1 MSSLLPNRE
10 QAIELLRKNHCPP
23 QVINHCVAVADLA
36 LETSNKLLANGLKVD
51 LELVEAGALLHDL
64 GRSKNHTVDHGLMG
78 AQIAQSIGLP
88 ESVISIIKRHVGGGI
103 TAKEAARF
111 GWPKDIYTPQT
122 LEEKIVSYADK
133 LIDHSK
139 RVSIELEIK
148 RLQKENKVEAAE
160 RVRKLSE
167 EITSLLG
174 NKP

>member
-10 QAIELLRKNHCPP
+10 QAIELLHKNHCPP

-36 LETSNKLLANGLKVD
+36 SETAKILFAKGLKVN

-64 GRSKNHTVDHGLMG
+64 GRSKNHTVDHGLVG
-78 AQIAQSIGLP
+78 AQMAKSIGLP
-88 ESVISIIKRHVGGGI
+88 ESVINIIKRHVGGGI
-103 TAKEAARF
+103 TAEEAKRF
-111 GWPKDIYTPQT
+111 GWPKDGYSPQT

-139 RVSIELEIK
+139 RVPIELEIK
-148 RLQKENKVEAAE
+148 RLQKENKIDAAE
-160 RVRKLSE
+160 RVRKLNE

>member
-1 MSSLLPNRE
+1 VSSLLPNRE

-36 LETSNKLLANGLKVD
+36 LETAEILLVKGLKVN

-64 GRSKNHTVDHGLMG
+64 GRSKNHTVDHGLVG
-78 AQIAQSIGLP
+78 AQMAKSIGLP
-88 ESVISIIKRHVGGGI
+88 ESVINIIKRHVGGGI
-103 TAKEAARF
+103 TVEEAKRF
-111 GWPKDIYTPQT
+111 GWPKDCYSPQT

-133 LIDHSK
+133 LINHSK
-139 RVSIELEIK
+139 RVPIELEIK
-148 RLQKENKVEAAE
+148 RLQKENKVDAAE
-160 RVRKLSE
+160 RVRKLNE

>member
-10 QAIELLRKNHCPP
+10 QAIELLHKSKCPQ
-23 QVINHCVAVADLA
+23 QVINHCIAVANLA
-36 LETSNKLLANGLKVD
+36 LETAKKISANGLEVN

-64 GRSKNHTVDHGLMG
+64 GRSKNHTVDHGLIG
-78 AQIAQSIGLP
+78 AQMAQSIGLP

-103 TAKEAARF
+103 TAEEAAWF
-111 GWPKDIYTPQT
+111 GWPKDTYAPQT

-139 RVSIELEIK
+139 RVPIELEIK

-160 RVRKLSE
+160 RVRKLNE

-174 NKP
+174 NKQ

>member
-1 MSSLLPNRE
+1 VSSLLPNRE
-10 QAIELLRKNHCPP
+10 QSIELLRKNHCPP

-36 LETSNKLLANGLKVD
+36 LEIAKKISVKGLEVN
-51 LELVEAGALLHDL
+51 LELVEVGAILHDL
-64 GRSKNHTVDHGLMG
+64 GRSENQTVDHGLIG
-78 AQIAQSIGLP
+78 AQMAQSIGLP
-88 ESVISIIKRHVGGGI
+88 EQVVSIIKRHVGGGV
-103 TAKEAARF
+103 TAEEAALF
-111 GWPKDIYTPQT
+111 GWSKDIYIPQT

-133 LIDHSK
+133 LINHSK
-139 RVSIELEIK
+139 RVPIELEIK